1 MKKYLTI
8 VETAEYFNI
17 SVSLVR
23 KMVRELKVKFYRIGR
38 KILIKPPDFE
48 AVMVPVEPIDKYL
61 SDLY

>member
-48 AVMVPVEPIDKYL
+48 AVMVPVEPVDKYL